1 MEMLIWTGAA
11 VSLLGMAGII
21 YCVVAVS
28 RAKRQQLDDETMR
41 AKLQK
46 VVAWNLG
53 SLAVSS
59 LGLMMV
65 ILGIF
70 LG

>member
-1 MEMLIWTGAA
+1 MEMLIWIGAA

-21 YCVVAVS
+21 YCVIAVA
-28 RAKRQQLDDETMR
+28 RAKREQLDDETMR
-41 AKLQK
+41 ARLQK

-53 SLAVSS
+53 SLAISS

-70 LG
+70 LA